1 MMAEQLEMFSQLE
14 NSEEK
19 LEGTPIP
26 TRLDQLV
33 DLTEDDTETEEV
45 SAYIALLKGT
55 VPADDHVLQD
65 YVETVGPRMQKEYT
79 LRSAK
84 GSSVEKYAHNDD
96 QSMLTHVL
104 NGVFPTLQIV
114 RESGMALSDI
124 EKQLYLI
131 AYTLHDLDKLVN
143 VQGLSVADAD
153 KKSEFYGY
161 LDEWIE
167 RLHFDMF
174 CPEYDEYREDI
185 GYLILN
191 TQVKYGAD
199 LHPQNFDRQLPSNR
213 HPFLRKMCRCSD
225 LIAYFMKNPTSFLE
239 RQELRDSLTHLSRG
253 KLVFAYHQVSE
264 NRGMLT
270 NVINNA
276 VLAKM
281 RDNFGWKPFLF
292 FPTGVTY
299 LRNRGST
306 DEDLPTGDAVAK
318 VVVEKL
324 REYCTSRLQQNL
336 NGFTRGGK
344 GFKYA
349 DYYDAFFQ
357 PSEMLALIQKGCFKI
372 LRQDKTASAGK
383 RLAKLQQLQ
392 MDNKIP
398 EDISLDFED
407 DLRVDQLAEYLV
419 EVEKLVGKFASRE
432 TVANEVISYLG
443 MRQWEEAFTSI
454 PSQGGVPLPWYFI
467 AGKYLLQNR
476 GKDENDMRTLFEGVA
491 NHVTKTFAEAIQN
504 QPQSDNFVVLRD
516 YVKQTVDISGYQDI
530 RQDFQTELDRYTNT
544 KRIGRGSDKGCSLCS
559 SAFETQESSETD
571 VIFAPQVYS
580 NKNPINS
587 GRVRRGICR
596 LCQLEM
602 MLRQILIRSRWNL
615 VGAGYE
621 SVKIKWLYL
630 YPSYFFTPETSKV
643 MGKAYQNLKSLNF
656 FDVRKKLHKGSTA
669 RDFIELDEFII
680 DTEIPDTEKEN
691 LLKVDFS
698 ENDLATFYFCGIPTL
713 GTRPTDTESWA
724 MPTFLGFLSTLAF
737 NAKVVVTESQ
747 VPLYHSAEEFKET
760 VVLNAPHPFVTH
772 ILKKDRIRIDE
783 IEASLEKLA
792 ATYDINIDAFRD
804 GAKPQWQ
811 HLSGVAGNIETDPMY
826 VFHYLDVFRRKN
838 KWDSFP
844 KPKDGDI
851 FIPKRYLQFYETLGG
866 DKMSLIEGAAKRC
879 FNFYGPA
886 DRFTPH
892 SVLRV
897 VALVE
902 DVIINS
908 ESTIKQ
914 IDLKWQARGVVQ
926 DLMRRIRN
934 RSAQGYYRLSDEQ
947 EELEAI
953 EALVDYFY
961 EEVFKND
968 CREQRAILRA
978 RRNRL
983 NSGINAWY
991 QVNWQQFRKQKDEE
1005 TTDVNN

>member
-1 MMAEQLEMFSQLE
+1 MAEQLEMFGQSD

-19 LEGTPIP
+19 REAIPIP
-26 TRLDQLV
+26 TQIEQLV
-33 DLTEDDTETEEV
+33 DLQDDAAELEEV
-45 SAYIALLKGT
+45 SAYIALLKAAI
-55 VPADDHVLQD
+55 PDDDHVLQD
-65 YVETVGPRMQKEYT
+65 YVEIVGPRIQEEYT

-84 GSSVEKYAHNDD
+84 GSSVEKYSHNDD

-104 NGVFPTLQIV
+104 NGIFPTLQIV
-114 RESGMALSDI
+114 RESGAALGDI
-124 EKQLYLI
+124 EKKIYLI

-143 VQGLSVADAD
+143 VRELSVADAE
-153 KKSEFYGY
+153 KKNEFYGY
-161 LDEWIE
+161 LDEWVE
-167 RLHFDMF
+167 RLHFDRF
-174 CPEYDEYREDI
+174 CPEYDAYREDI

-199 LHPQNFDRQLPSNR
+199 LNPLNFDRRLPTSR
-213 HPFLRKMCRCSD
+213 HPFLQKMCRCSD
-225 LIAYFMKNPTSFLE
+225 LIAYFMKNPASFLE
-239 RQELRDSLTHLSRG
+239 RQDIQDSLTHLSRK
-253 KLVFAYHQVSE
+253 KLVFAYHKVSE

-276 VLAKM
+276 VLAEM
-281 RDNFGWKPFLF
+281 RNNFGWKPFLF

-299 LRNRGST
+299 LRVRNSKDNALPIG
-306 DEDLPTGDAVAK
+306 DEIAE

-324 REYCTSRLQQNL
+324 KTYCASRLRQNL
-336 NGFTRGGK
+336 NGFTRGPQ

-357 PSEMLALIQKGCFKI
+357 PDEMLELIQKGCFKI
-372 LRQDKTASAGK
+372 LRQDKPPSAGE

-392 MDNKIP
+392 TEGEIP
-398 EDISLDFED
+398 EDIPLEFED

-419 EVEKLVGKFASRE
+419 EVEKLIGKFASRE
-432 TVANEVISYLG
+432 TVAHELLAYLG
-443 MRQWEEAFTSI
+443 MKEWQEVFTLI
-454 PSQGGVPLPWYFI
+454 PSRGGMPLPWYFI
-467 AGKYLLQNR
+467 VGKYLLKNS
-476 GKDENDMRTLFEGVA
+476 GKDENDMRELFEDIA
-491 NHVTKTFAEAIQN
+491 KHIIEAFAETLQN
-504 QPQSDNFVVLRD
+504 QPQSDSFATLRD
-516 YVKQTVDISGYQDI
+516 YVKQAVDINGHQSI
-530 RQDFQTELDRYTNT
+530 HQDFQAELTRYTNT
-544 KRIGRGSDKGCSLCS
+544 KKVGRGSDKGCSLCS

-571 VIFAPQVYS
+571 VIFAPHVFS
-580 NKNPINS
+580 HKNPINS
-587 GRVRRGICR
+587 GRVKRGICR

-615 VGAGYE
+615 VGAKYE
-621 SVKIKWLYL
+621 SKKIKWIYL
-630 YPSYFFTPETSKV
+630 YPSYFFTPETSEV
-643 MGKAYQNLKSLNF
+643 IGKAYQNLKSLNF
-656 FDVRKKLHKGSTA
+656 FDVRRKFHKGKEATNL
-669 RDFIELDEFII
+669 IELDEFII
-680 DTEIPDTEKEN
+680 DTEIPDIEEEN
-691 LLKVDFS
+691 LLKMDFS
-698 ENDLATFYFCGIPTL
+698 TNDLATFYFCGIPTL
-713 GTRPTDTESWA
+713 GKNPTDTESWA
-724 MPTFLGFLSTLAF
+724 MPTLLGLLSTLAF

-772 ILKKDRIRIDE
+772 ILQKERLRIDE
-783 IEASLEKLA
+783 VEKSLEKLSA
-792 ATYDINIDAFRD
+792 IYDINIDAFRD
-804 GAKPQWQ
+804 GAEPQWQ
-811 HLSGVAGNIETDPMY
+811 HLNSVAGNIETDPLY

-851 FIPKRYLQFYETLGG
+851 SIPERYLQFYETLGG
-866 DKMSLIEGAAKRC
+866 DKMSLIEGIAKRC

-897 VALVE
+897 ISLVE
-902 DVIINS
+902 DTVINS
-908 ESTIKQ
+908 ESTIKP

-968 CREQRAILRA
+968 CGEQRAILRA
-978 RRNRL
+978 RRNIL

-991 QVNWQQFRKQKDEE
+991 QVNWEQFRKEKNEE
-1005 TTDVNN
+1005 ATDVNN

>member
-1 MMAEQLEMFSQLE
+1 MVKQLEMFSQLDD
-14 NSEEK
+14 SEQSREV
-19 LEGTPIP
+19 TPIP
-26 TRLDQLV
+26 TRLDQLI
-33 DLTEDDTETEEV
+33 DLTDGEAEVEEV
-45 SAYIALLKGT
+45 SAHIALLKGAI
-55 VPADDHVLQD
+55 PDNDSVLQD
-65 YVETVGPRMQKEYT
+65 YVKVVGPRMQKEYT

-84 GSSVEKYAHNDD
+84 GSSVEKYARNDD
-96 QSMLTHVL
+96 QSMLAHIL

-114 RESGMALSDI
+114 RESETDLSPI

-143 VQGLSVADAD
+143 VRELSVADD
-153 KKSEFYGY
+153 EKKREFYNY
-161 LDEWIE
+161 LDEWVE

-174 CPEYDEYREDI
+174 CSEYDEYREDI
-185 GYLILN
+185 GYLVLN

-199 LHPQNFDRQLPSNR
+199 LNPQNFDRQLPTDR
-213 HPFLRKMCRCSD
+213 HEFLKNMCRCSD
-225 LIAYFMKNPTSFLE
+225 LIAYFMKNPASFLE
-239 RQELRDSLTHLSRG
+239 RQDIQDSLTLLSRG
-253 KLVFAYHQVSE
+253 KLVFSYHKVSE

-276 VLAKM
+276 LLAEI

-299 LRNRGST
+299 LRVRNS
-306 DEDLPTGDAVAK
+306 EDKVLPTGDDIAEVVA
-318 VVVEKL
+318 EKL
-324 REYCTSRLQQNL
+324 RTYCTSRLRQNL

-357 PSEMLALIQKGCFKI
+357 PDEMLELIQKGCFKI
-372 LRQDKTASAGK
+372 LRQDKAPSAGK

-392 MDNKIP
+392 TEGKIP
-398 EDISLDFED
+398 EDVSLDFED

-419 EVEKLVGKFASRE
+419 EVEKLIGEFASRE
-432 TVANEVISYLG
+432 TVANEILSYLG
-443 MRQWEEAFTSI
+443 MNRLQEAFASI

-467 AGKYLLQNR
+467 AGKYLLQNS
-476 GKDENDMRTLFEGVA
+476 GKDENDMRILFEEITK
-491 NHVTKTFAEAIQN
+491 HVTKVFAETIQN
-504 QPQSDNFVVLRD
+504 QPQSDNFAILRD
-516 YVKQTVDISGYQDI
+516 YVKQTVDINGHQGI
-530 RQDFQTELDRYTNT
+530 HQDFQTELTRYTNT
-544 KRIGRGSDKGCSLCS
+544 KKVGRGSDKGCSLCS
-559 SAFETQESSETD
+559 SAFQTQESSETD
-571 VIFAPQVYS
+571 VIFAPQVFS
-580 NKNPINS
+580 HKNPINS
-587 GRVRRGICR
+587 GRVRRGICQ
-596 LCQLEM
+596 LCKLEM

-615 VGAGYE
+615 IGAGYE
-621 SVKIKWLYL
+621 SVKIKWIYL
-630 YPSYFFTPETSKV
+630 YPSYFFTPETSEV
-643 MGKAYQNLKSLNF
+643 IGKAYQNLKSLNF
-656 FDVRKKLHKGSTA
+656 FDIRRKLHKGKAVT
-669 RDFIELDEFII
+669 DLIELDEFII
-680 DTEIPDTEKEN
+680 DTKIPDIEKEN
-691 LLKVDFS
+691 LLKMDFS
-698 ENDLATFYFCGIPTL
+698 INDLATFYFCGTPTL

-724 MPTFLGFLSTLAF
+724 MPTLLGLLSTLAF

-772 ILKKDRIRIDE
+772 ALRKERLRIDE
-783 IEASLEKLA
+783 IEKSLEKLSA
-792 ATYDINIDAFRD
+792 IYDINIDAFRD

-811 HLSGVAGNIETDPMY
+811 HLSSVAGNMETDPLY
-826 VFHYLDVFRRKN
+826 VFHYLDVLRRKN

-866 DKMSLIEGAAKRC
+866 DKMSLIEGIAQRC

-897 VALVE
+897 ITLIE
-902 DVIINS
+902 DIIINS

-914 IDLKWQARGVVQ
+914 IDLKWQARGAVQ

-947 EELEAI
+947 KELEAI

-968 CREQRAILRA
+968 CGKQRAILRA
-978 RRNRL
+978 RRNNL

-991 QVNWQQFRKQKDEE
+991 QVNWEQFRKEKNEE
-1005 TTDVNN
+1005 ATDVNN

>member
-1 MMAEQLEMFSQLE
+1 M
-14 NSEEK
+14 
-19 LEGTPIP
+19 TPVP
-26 TRLDQLV
+26 TQLDQLI
-33 DLTEDDTETEEV
+33 DLTDDEATVEEV
-45 SAYIALLKGT
+45 SAHIALLKRAI
-55 VPADDHVLQD
+55 PDNDSVLQD
-65 YVETVGPRMQKEYT
+65 YVEVVGPRMQKEYT

-84 GSSVEKYAHNDD
+84 GSSVEKYARNDD
-96 QSMLTHVL
+96 QSMLAHIL

-114 RESGMALSDI
+114 RESERDLSPI

-143 VQGLSVADAD
+143 VRELSVAGDK

-161 LDEWIE
+161 LDDWVE
-167 RLHFDMF
+167 RLHFDRF
-174 CPEYDEYREDI
+174 CPEYDEYREDV

-199 LHPQNFDRQLPSNR
+199 LNPQNFDRQLPTDR
-213 HPFLRKMCRCSD
+213 HELLKDMCRCSD
-225 LIAYFMKNPTSFLE
+225 LIAYFMKNPASFLE
-239 RQELRDSLTHLSRG
+239 RQDIRDSLTLLSRG
-253 KLVFAYHQVSE
+253 KLVFSYHKVSE

-276 VLAKM
+276 VLAEM
-281 RDNFGWKPFLF
+281 RDNLGWKPFLF

-299 LRNRGST
+299 LRNRDSQDST
-306 DEDLPTGDAVAK
+306 LPIGAEIAE

-324 REYCTSRLQQNL
+324 VEYCTSRLRQNL

-357 PSEMLALIQKGCFKI
+357 PHEILELIQKGCFKI
-372 LRQDKTASAGK
+372 LRQDKTPSAGK
-383 RLAKLQQLQ
+383 RLSKLQQLQ
-392 MDNKIP
+392 TEGKIP

-419 EVEKLVGKFASRE
+419 EVEKLIGGFASRE
-432 TVANEVISYLG
+432 TVANEILSYLG
-443 MRQWEEAFTSI
+443 VSNLQEIFTSI

-476 GKDENDMRTLFEGVA
+476 GKDENDMRDLFEEIAG
-491 NHVTKTFAEAIQN
+491 HVTKVFAETIQN
-504 QPQSDNFVVLRD
+504 QPQSDSFATLRD
-516 YVKQTVDISGYQDI
+516 YVKQTVDINGHQNLH
-530 RQDFQTELDRYTNT
+530 QNFQAELTRYTNT
-544 KRIGRGSDKGCSLCS
+544 KKIGRGADKGCSLCS
-559 SAFETQESSETD
+559 SAFQTQESSETD
-571 VIFAPQVYS
+571 VIFAPQVFS
-580 NKNPINS
+580 HKTPINS
-587 GRVRRGICR
+587 GRVRRGICQ
-596 LCQLEM
+596 LCKLEM

-615 VGAGYE
+615 IGAGYE
-621 SVKIKWLYL
+621 SVKIKWIYL
-630 YPSYFFTPETSKV
+630 YPSYFFTPETSEV
-643 MGKAYQNLKSLNF
+643 IGKAYQNLKSLNF
-656 FDVRKKLHKGSTA
+656 FDIRKKFHKGKAAT
-669 RDFIELDEFII
+669 DLIELDEFII
-680 DTEIPDTEKEN
+680 DTEIPDTEREN
-691 LLKVDFS
+691 LLKMDFS
-698 ENDLATFYFCGIPTL
+698 TNDLATFYFCGIPTL

-724 MPTFLGFLSTLAF
+724 MPTLLGLLSTLAF

-772 ILKKDRIRIDE
+772 ILQKERLRIDE
-783 IEASLEKLA
+783 VEKSLEKLS

-811 HLSGVAGNIETDPMY
+811 HLNSVAGNIETDPLY

-851 FIPKRYLQFYETLGG
+851 FIPERYLQFYKTLGG
-866 DKMSLIEGAAKRC
+866 DKMSLIEGIAQRC
-879 FNFYGPA
+879 FNFYSPA
-886 DRFTPH
+886 DRRVPH

-897 VALVE
+897 VSLVE

-908 ESTIKQ
+908 ESAVKQ
-914 IDLKWQARGVVQ
+914 PDLKWQARGVIQ

-934 RSAQGYYRLSDEQ
+934 GGAQGYFRLSEQ
-947 EELEAI
+947 EELKAI

-968 CREQRAILRA
+968 CGEQRAILRA
-978 RRNRL
+978 RRNLL

-991 QVNWQQFRKQKDEE
+991 QVNWEQFRKEKNEE

>member
-1 MMAEQLEMFSQLE
+1 MAEQLKMFGQLD
-14 NSEEK
+14 NSEKKREVI
-19 LEGTPIP
+19 PIP
-26 TRLDQLV
+26 TQIDQLV
-33 DLTEDDTETEEV
+33 DLQGDEAETKEV
-45 SAYIALLKGT
+45 PVYIALLKAAI
-55 VPADDHVLQD
+55 PDDDHVLQD
-65 YVETVGPRMQKEYT
+65 YVEIVGPQMQKEYT

-84 GSSVEKYAHNDD
+84 GSSVERYAHNDD

-114 RESGMALSDI
+114 RESGTALSDV
-124 EKQLYLI
+124 EKQIYLI

-143 VQGLSVADAD
+143 VQRLSVADVE

-161 LDEWIE
+161 LDDWVE
-167 RLHFDMF
+167 RLHFDVF

-199 LHPQNFDRQLPSNR
+199 LNPQNFDRQLPSSR
-213 HPFLRKMCRCSD
+213 HPFLQKMCRCSD
-225 LIAYFMKNPTSFLE
+225 LIAYFMKNPASFLE
-239 RQELRDSLTHLSRG
+239 RQDIQDSLTHLSRG
-253 KLVFAYHQVSE
+253 KLVFAYHKVFE

-276 VLAKM
+276 VLAEM

-299 LRNRGST
+299 LRARNSEDNALST
-306 DEDLPTGDAVAK
+306 GNEIAE

-324 REYCTSRLQQNL
+324 KAYCASRLRQNL

-357 PSEMLALIQKGCFKI
+357 PDEMLELIQKGCFKI
-372 LRQDKTASAGK
+372 LRHDKAPSAGK
-383 RLAKLQQLQ
+383 RLAKLLQLQ
-392 MDNKIP
+392 TEGKIS
-398 EDISLDFED
+398 EDILLDFED

-419 EVEKLVGKFASRE
+419 EVEKLIGKFASRDV
-432 TVANEVISYLG
+432 VANEIIAYLG
-443 MRQWEEAFTSI
+443 LNEWQEVFTLI

-476 GKDENDMRTLFEGVA
+476 GKDENDMRELFKDIA
-491 NHVTKTFAEAIQN
+491 DHVTKVFAETIQN
-504 QPQSDNFVVLRD
+504 EPQSDSFSTLRA
-516 YVKQTVDISGYQDI
+516 YVKQTVDINGHQSI
-530 RQDFQTELDRYTNT
+530 HQDFQTELTRYTNT
-544 KRIGRGSDKGCSLCS
+544 KKVGRGSDKGCSLCS
-559 SAFETQESSETD
+559 SAFQTQESAETD

-587 GRVRRGICR
+587 GRVRRGICQ

-602 MLRQILIRSRWNL
+602 MLRQILLRSRWNL

-621 SVKIKWLYL
+621 SVKIKWIYL
-630 YPSYFFTPETSKV
+630 YPSYFFTPETSEV
-643 MGKAYQNLKSLNF
+643 IGRAYQNLKSLDF
-656 FDVRKKLHKGSTA
+656 FGIRRKLHKGSAVT
-669 RDFIELDEFII
+669 DLIELDEFII
-680 DTEIPDTEKEN
+680 DTEIPDIEKEN
-691 LLKVDFS
+691 LLKMDFS
-698 ENDLATFYFCGIPTL
+698 TNDLATFYFCGIPTL
-713 GTRPTDTESWA
+713 GTKPTDTESWA
-724 MPTFLGFLSTLAF
+724 MPTLLGLLSTIAF

-772 ILKKDRIRIDE
+772 TLQKERLRIDE
-783 IEASLEKLA
+783 VEKSLEKITAL
-792 ATYDINIDAFRD
+792 YDINIDAFRD
-804 GAKPQWQ
+804 GAKPQYQ
-811 HLSGVAGNIETDPMY
+811 HLNGVAGNIESDPLY
-826 VFHYLDVFRRKN
+826 VFHYLDVLRRKN

-851 FIPKRYLQFYETLGG
+851 FIPERYLQFYETLGG
-866 DKMSLIEGAAKRC
+866 EKMSLIEGIAERC

-897 VALVE
+897 ITLIE
-902 DVIINS
+902 DIIINS
-908 ESTIKQ
+908 ESTVKQ

-934 RSAQGYYRLSDEQ
+934 RSAQGYYRLPDEQ

-953 EALVDYFY
+953 EVLVDYFY

-968 CREQRAILRA
+968 CGEQRAILRA
-978 RRNRL
+978 RRNLL

-991 QVNWQQFRKQKDEE
+991 QVNWEQFRKEKNEE
-1005 TTDVNN
+1005 ATDVNN

>member
-1 MMAEQLEMFSQLE
+1 MVEQLEMFSQLDGSKE
-14 NSEEK
+14 SREVI
-19 LEGTPIP
+19 PIP
-26 TRLDQLV
+26 TQLDQLI
-33 DLTEDDTETEEV
+33 DLTDDEAEVEEV
-45 SAYIALLKGT
+45 SAHIALMKEAI
-55 VPADDHVLQD
+55 PADDHVLQD
-65 YVETVGPRMQKEYT
+65 YVKIVGPRVQKEYT

-84 GSSVEKYAHNDD
+84 GSSVKKYAHNAD

-104 NGVFPTLQIV
+104 NGIFPTLQIV
-114 RESGMALSDI
+114 RGSEGPLSNI

-143 VQGLSVADAD
+143 VRDLSVANDE
-153 KKSEFYGY
+153 KRSEFYDY
-161 LDEWIE
+161 LNDWVE
-167 RLHFDMF
+167 RLHFDKF
-174 CPEYDEYREDI
+174 CPEYDMYREDI

-199 LHPQNFDRQLPSNR
+199 LNPQNFDRQLPSNR
-213 HPFLRKMCRCSD
+213 HPFLQKMCRCSD
-225 LIAYFMKNPTSFLE
+225 LIAYFMKNPASFLE
-239 RQELRDSLTHLSRG
+239 RQDIQESLTHLSRG
-253 KLVFAYHQVSE
+253 KFVFAYHKVSE

-276 VLAKM
+276 VLEKM
-281 RDNFGWKPFLF
+281 RDNFGWEPLLF

-299 LRNRGST
+299 LRLRDAQGRT
-306 DEDLPTGDAVAK
+306 LPTGNEIAE

-324 REYCTSRLQQNL
+324 KTYCTSRLRQNL

-349 DYYDAFFQ
+349 DYYDTFFQ
-357 PSEMLALIQKGCFKI
+357 PDEMLELIQKGCFKI
-372 LRQDKTASAGK
+372 LRQDKAPSAGK

-392 MDNKIP
+392 TEGKIP
-398 EDISLDFED
+398 GDISLDFED

-419 EVEKLVGKFASRE
+419 EVEKLIGEFASRE
-432 TVANEVISYLG
+432 TVANGLLAYLG
-443 MRQWEEAFTSI
+443 MNEWQEVFALI

-476 GKDENDMRTLFEGVA
+476 GKDENDMRELFKDIA
-491 NHVTKTFAEAIQN
+491 KHVTEVFAETIQN
-504 QPQSDNFVVLRD
+504 QPRADSFATLCD
-516 YVKQTVDISGYQDI
+516 YVKQTVDINGHQNLHQS
-530 RQDFQTELDRYTNT
+530 FQAELTRYTNT
-544 KRIGRGSDKGCSLCS
+544 KKVGRGSDKGCSLCS
-559 SAFETQESSETD
+559 SAFQTQESSETD
-571 VIFAPQVYS
+571 VIFAPQVFS
-580 NKNPINS
+580 HKNPINS
-587 GRVRRGICR
+587 GRVRRGICQ
-596 LCQLEM
+596 LCKLEM

-615 VGAGYE
+615 IGAGYE

-630 YPSYFFTPETSKV
+630 YPSYFFTPETSEV
-643 MGKAYQNLKSLNF
+643 IGKAYQNLKSLNF
-656 FDVRKKLHKGSTA
+656 FEIRRKLHKGKAAT
-669 RDFIELDEFII
+669 DLIELDEFII
-680 DTEIPDTEKEN
+680 DAEIPEKEKEN
-691 LLKVDFS
+691 LLKMDFS
-698 ENDLATFYFCGIPTL
+698 TNDLATFYFCGIPTL
-713 GTRPTDTESWA
+713 GTKPTDTESWA
-724 MPTFLGFLSTLAF
+724 MPTLLGILSTLAF

-772 ILKKDRIRIDE
+772 TLQKERLRIDE
-783 IEASLEKLA
+783 VEKSLEKLSA
-792 ATYDINIDAFRD
+792 IYDINIDAFRD

-811 HLSGVAGNIETDPMY
+811 HLNSVAGNIETDPLY
-826 VFHYLDVFRRKN
+826 VFHYLDVLRRKN

-851 FIPKRYLQFYETLGG
+851 FIPERYLQFYETLGG
-866 DKMSLIEGAAKRC
+866 DKMSLIEGIAQRC

-886 DRFTPH
+886 DRFTPY

-897 VALVE
+897 ISLIE
-902 DVIINS
+902 DIIINS

-934 RSAQGYYRLSDEQ
+934 RSAQGYYRLSDEK

-968 CREQRAILRA
+968 CGEQRAILRT
-978 RRNRL
+978 RRNNL

-991 QVNWQQFRKQKDEE
+991 QVNWEQFRKEKNEE
-1005 TTDVNN
+1005 ATDVNN

>member
-1 MMAEQLEMFSQLE
+1 MAEQLKMFGQLD
-14 NSEEK
+14 NSEKKREVI
-19 LEGTPIP
+19 PIP
-26 TRLDQLV
+26 TQINQLV
-33 DLTEDDTETEEV
+33 DLQDDEAETEEV
-45 SAYIALLKGT
+45 PVYIALLKAAI
-55 VPADDHVLQD
+55 PDDDHVLQD
-65 YVETVGPRMQKEYT
+65 YVEIVGPQMQKEYT

-84 GSSVEKYAHNDD
+84 GSSVERYAHNDD

-114 RESGMALSDI
+114 RESGTALSDV
-124 EKQLYLI
+124 EKQIYLI

-143 VQGLSVADAD
+143 VQGLSVADVE

-161 LDEWIE
+161 LDDWVE
-167 RLHFDMF
+167 RLHFDVF

-199 LHPQNFDRQLPSNR
+199 LNPQNFDRQLPSSR
-213 HPFLRKMCRCSD
+213 HPFLQKMCRCSD
-225 LIAYFMKNPTSFLE
+225 LIAYFMKNPASFLE
-239 RQELRDSLTHLSRG
+239 RQDIQDSLTHLSRG
-253 KLVFAYHQVSE
+253 KLVFAYHKVSE

-270 NVINNA
+270 NIINNA
-276 VLAKM
+276 VLAEM
-281 RDNFGWKPFLF
+281 RDNFEWKPFLF

-299 LRNRGST
+299 LRMRNSV
-306 DEDLPTGDAVAK
+306 DKVLPTGDDIAE

-324 REYCTSRLQQNL
+324 KAYCASRLRQNL

-357 PSEMLALIQKGCFKI
+357 PDEMLELIQKGCFKI
-372 LRQDKTASAGK
+372 LRQDKAPSAGK
-383 RLAKLQQLQ
+383 RLAKLLQLQ
-392 MDNKIP
+392 TEGKIS
-398 EDISLDFED
+398 EDILLDFED

-419 EVEKLVGKFASRE
+419 EVEKLIGEFASRE
-432 TVANEVISYLG
+432 VVANEIIAYLG
-443 MRQWEEAFTSI
+443 LNEWQEVFTLI

-467 AGKYLLQNR
+467 AGKYLLQNG
-476 GKDENDMRTLFEGVA
+476 GKDENDMRELFKDIT
-491 NHVTKTFAEAIQN
+491 NHVTKVFAETIQN
-504 QPQSDNFVVLRD
+504 EPQSDSFATLRV
-516 YVKQTVDISGYQDI
+516 YVKQTVDINGHQSI
-530 RQDFQTELDRYTNT
+530 HQDFQTELTRYTNT
-544 KRIGRGSDKGCSLCS
+544 KKVGRGSDKGCSLCS
-559 SAFETQESSETD
+559 SVFQTQESSETD
-571 VIFAPQVYS
+571 VIFAPQVFS
-580 NKNPINS
+580 HKNPINS
-587 GRVRRGICR
+587 GRVRRGICQ
-596 LCQLEM
+596 LCKLEM

-615 VGAGYE
+615 IGAGYE
-621 SVKIKWLYL
+621 TVKIKWLYL
-630 YPSYFFTPETSKV
+630 YPSYFFTSETSEV
-643 MGKAYQNLKSLNF
+643 IGKAYQNLKSLDF
-656 FDVRKKLHKGSTA
+656 FGIRRKLHKGKAAT
-669 RDFIELDEFII
+669 DLIELDEFII
-680 DTEIPDTEKEN
+680 DTEIPDIEKEN
-691 LLKVDFS
+691 LLKMDFS
-698 ENDLATFYFCGIPTL
+698 TNDLATFYFCGIPTL
-713 GTRPTDTESWA
+713 GTKPTDTESWA
-724 MPTFLGFLSTLAF
+724 RPTLLGLLSTLAF

-747 VPLYHSAEEFKET
+747 IPLYHSAEEFKET

-772 ILKKDRIRIDE
+772 TLQKERLRIDE
-783 IEASLEKLA
+783 VEKSLEKITAL
-792 ATYDINIDAFRD
+792 YDINIDAFRD
-804 GAKPQWQ
+804 GAKPQYQ
-811 HLSGVAGNIETDPMY
+811 HLNGVAGNIESDPLY
-826 VFHYLDVFRRKN
+826 VFHYLDVLRRKN

-851 FIPKRYLQFYETLGG
+851 FIPERYLQFYETLGG
-866 DKMSLIEGAAKRC
+866 DKMSLIEGITQRC

-897 VALVE
+897 ITLIE
-902 DVIINS
+902 DIIINS

-934 RSAQGYYRLSDEQ
+934 RSAQGYYRLPDEQ

-953 EALVDYFY
+953 EVLVDYFY

-968 CREQRAILRA
+968 CGEQRAILRA
-978 RRNRL
+978 RRNLL

-991 QVNWQQFRKQKDEE
+991 QVNWEQFRKEKNEE

>member
-1 MMAEQLEMFSQLE
+1 MVQQLEMFSQLD

-19 LEGTPIP
+19 RGTSIP
-26 TRLDQLV
+26 TQLDQLI
-33 DLTEDDTETEEV
+33 DLEGDEPREATE
-45 SAYIALLKGT
+45 SAYIALLRGAI
-55 VPADDHVLQD
+55 PSDDAVLQD
-65 YVETVGPRMQKEYT
+65 YIEIVGPQLQKEYT

-84 GSSVEKYAHNDD
+84 GSSVEKYAHNAD
-96 QSMLTHVL
+96 QNMLTHIL

-114 RESGMALSDI
+114 KESGRDLNDI

-143 VQGLSVADAD
+143 IRELSVADAN
-153 KKSEFYGY
+153 KKREFYGY
-161 LDEWIE
+161 LDHWVE
-167 RLHFDMF
+167 RLHFDEF
-174 CPEYDEYREDI
+174 CEEYDTYREDI

-191 TQVKYGAD
+191 TQVKYGAS
-199 LHPQNFDRQLPSNR
+199 LNPQNFDRQLPGS
-213 HPFLRKMCRCSD
+213 HQFLQKMCRCSD
-225 LIAYFMKNPTSFLE
+225 IIAYFMKNPASFLG
-239 RQELRDSLTHLSRG
+239 RQDIRDSLTHLSRG
-253 KLVFAYHQVSE
+253 NLVFAYHKVAE

-276 VLAKM
+276 VLAEM
-281 RDNFGWKPFLF
+281 RNNFGWKPFLF

-299 LRNRGST
+299 LRNRESKDDT
-306 DEDLPTGDAVAK
+306 LPTQDRIAE

-324 REYCTSRLQQNL
+324 REYCASRLRQNL

-357 PSEMLALIQKGCFKI
+357 PREMLGLIQKGCFKI
-372 LRQDKTASAGK
+372 LRQDKAPSAGK

-392 MDNKIP
+392 GQGKIP

-419 EVEKLVGKFASRE
+419 EVEKLIGEFISRE
-432 TVANEVISYLG
+432 TVANELLSYFG
-443 MRQWEEAFTSI
+443 MSEWREAFTSI
-454 PSQGGVPLPWYFI
+454 PSQGGVPLPWYFV

-476 GKDENDMRTLFEGVA
+476 GKDESDMRDLFQAVA
-491 NHVTKTFAEAIQN
+491 NHVTKVFAEAIQG
-504 QPQSDNFVVLRD
+504 QPQSDSFAILRD
-516 YVKQTVDISGYQDI
+516 YVKQTVDINGHQNI
-530 RQDFQTELDRYTNT
+530 RQDFQTELDRYTDT
-544 KRIGRGSDKGCSLCS
+544 KKIGRGSDKGCSLCS
-559 SAFETQESSETD
+559 STFETQESSETD

-621 SVKIKWLYL
+621 RVKIKWLYL

-643 MGKAYQNLKSLNF
+643 IGQAYQSLKSLNF
-656 FDVRKKLHKGSTA
+656 FDVRKKLHKGSAAT
-669 RDFIELDEFII
+669 DLIELNEFII
-680 DTEIPDTEKEN
+680 DTEIPATEKEN
-691 LLKVDFS
+691 LLKMDFS

-713 GTRPTDTESWA
+713 GTRPTNTESWA
-724 MPTFLGFLSTLAF
+724 MPTFLSFLSTLAF

-747 VPLYHSAEEFKET
+747 VPLYHSAEEFTET

-772 ILKKDRIRIDE
+772 ILKKDRLRIDE
-783 IEASLEKLA
+783 IEESLEKLA
-792 ATYDINIDAFRD
+792 AAYEINIDAFRD

-811 HLSGVAGNIETDPMY
+811 HLNGVAGNIESDPLY
-826 VFHYLDVFRRKN
+826 VFHYLDVLRRKN
-838 KWDSFP
+838 KWNSFP

-851 FIPKRYLQFYETLGG
+851 FIPQRYLQFYKTLGG
-866 DKMSLIEGAAKRC
+866 DKMSLIEGIAERC
-879 FNFYGPA
+879 FNFYGP
-886 DRFTPH
+886 DSFNPN
-892 SVLRV
+892 SILKVI
-897 VALVE
+897 ALVE

-908 ESTIKQ
+908 DPTINP
-914 IDLKWQARGVVQ
+914 IDLKWEARGEVHN
-926 DLMRRIRN
+926 LMQRV
-934 RSAQGYYRLSDEQ
+934 RSSRAQGFARLLQ
-947 EELEAI
+947 REEPAAI

-961 EEVFKND
+961 EEVFMQDYKG
-968 CREQRAILRA
+968 QRAILRA

-983 NSGINAWY
+983 NAGINAWY
-991 QVNWQQFRKQKDEE
+991 QTNWQKFRKQKDEE
-1005 TTDVNN
+1005 ATNVNN

>member
-1 MMAEQLEMFSQLE
+1 MAEQLEMFSRLD

-19 LEGTPIP
+19 REVTPIP
-26 TRLDQLV
+26 TQLDQLI
-33 DLTEDDTETEEV
+33 DLTDDETKLEEV
-45 SAYIALLKGT
+45 SAYIALLKGAI
-55 VPADDHVLQD
+55 PDDCVLQD
-65 YVETVGPRMQKEYT
+65 YVEIVGPRMQKEYT

-84 GSSVEKYAHNDD
+84 GSSIEKYTHNDD

-104 NGVFPTLQIV
+104 NGIFPTLQIV
-114 RESGMALSDI
+114 RESEVDLSDI
-124 EKQLYLI
+124 EKKIYLM

-143 VQGLSVADAD
+143 VQGLSVADTE

-161 LDEWIE
+161 LDEWVE

-174 CPEYDEYREDI
+174 CPAYDEYREDI
-185 GYLILN
+185 GYLVLN

-199 LHPQNFDRQLPSNR
+199 LNPQNFDRQLPTDR
-213 HPFLRKMCRCSD
+213 HEFLKDMCRCSD
-225 LIAYFMKNPTSFLE
+225 LIAYFMKNPASFLE
-239 RQELRDSLTHLSRG
+239 RQDIRDSLTLLSRG
-253 KLVFAYHQVSE
+253 KLVFSYHKVSE

-276 VLAKM
+276 LLAEM

-299 LRNRGST
+299 LQMRNS
-306 DEDLPTGDAVAK
+306 EDKVLPTRDDIAE

-324 REYCTSRLQQNL
+324 KTYCTSRLRQNL

-357 PSEMLALIQKGCFKI
+357 PHEMLDLIQKGCFKI
-372 LRQDKTASAGK
+372 LRQDKAPSSGK

-392 MDNKIP
+392 TEGKIP

-419 EVEKLVGKFASRE
+419 EVEKLIGGFASRE
-432 TVANEVISYLG
+432 TVANEMLSYLG
-443 MRQWEEAFTSI
+443 MSELQEVFASI

-476 GKDENDMRTLFEGVA
+476 GKDENDMRDLFEDIA
-491 NHVTKTFAEAIQN
+491 KHVTAVFDESIQN
-504 QPQSDNFVVLRD
+504 QPQSDSFAVLQD
-516 YVKQTVDISGYQDI
+516 YIKQTVDINGHQSI
-530 RQDFQTELDRYTNT
+530 HQDFQTELTRYTNT
-544 KRIGRGSDKGCSLCS
+544 KKVGRGSDKGCSLCS
-559 SAFETQESSETD
+559 SVFQTQESRETD

-587 GRVRRGICR
+587 GRVRRGICE

-615 VGAGYE
+615 IGAGYE

-630 YPSYFFTPETSKV
+630 YPSYFFTPETAEV
-643 MGKAYQNLKSLNF
+643 IGKAYQNLKSLNF
-656 FDVRKKLHKGSTA
+656 FEIRRRLHKGGSTTEL
-669 RDFIELDEFII
+669 IELDEFLI

-691 LLKVDFS
+691 LLKMDFGT
-698 ENDLATFYFCGIPTL
+698 NDLATFYFCGIPTL
-713 GTRPTDTESWA
+713 GTKPTDTESWA
-724 MPTFLGFLSTLAF
+724 IPTFLGVLSTLAF
-737 NAKVVVTESQ
+737 NSKVVVTESQ

-772 ILKKDRIRIDE
+772 ILQKERLRIDE
-783 IEASLEKLA
+783 VEKSLEKLSA
-792 ATYDINIDAFRD
+792 VYDINIDAFRD

-811 HLSGVAGNIETDPMY
+811 HLNSVAGNIESDPLY
-826 VFHYLDVFRRKN
+826 VFHYLDVLRRKN

-851 FIPKRYLQFYETLGG
+851 FIPERYLQFYETLGG
-866 DKMSLIEGAAKRC
+866 DKMSLIEGIAQRC

-897 VALVE
+897 ITLIE
-902 DVIINS
+902 DIIINS

-934 RSAQGYYRLSDEQ
+934 RSAQGYYRLTDEQ

-961 EEVFKND
+961 EEVFDND

-978 RRNRL
+978 RRNLL

-991 QVNWQQFRKQKDEE
+991 QVNWEQFRKEKNEE
-1005 TTDVNN
+1005 ATDVNN